1 MRRRWRVVAAS
12 LALVV
17 VALLVRL
24 AVAPLH
30 LPLSGLAVDALT
42 KALGTPVHVG
52 GVGVQLTGGGLSI
65 ALDDVRLRGEAVSAS
80 IGRISVVQGLDG
92 RSVALHGAAL
102 RLDPSQGEPQ
112 ALVVPH
118 PDAAI
123 AALDQALKGAL
134 AEGRKA
140 GVRLVEVQEGRLDVV
155 SAGRPIDEARV
166 FQSLEAR
173 IDLADPEALSARANA
188 IGASGP
194 IGASLARTVEP
205 DGAVALQLSAHGV
218 SPSDFV
224 NAGPLRSGF
233 AIAPQFLARLAP
245 DGTVAQASL
254 DIAVGP
260 GTVLFGRDPPRDMDA
275 ASFRLTR
282 SPDGLTLML
291 DEGGIVAGPTRVFMT
306 GTIVPA
312 QDEQTPWLFDLR
324 ATEGHMDAPDI
335 DGPPVIVDAAT
346 ASGNI
351 DFANRLL
358 TVDLF
363 HVAAPNAQFDTSFSF
378 DFSEHG
384 PNLTGAAEIG
394 PSAIDTLMGLWPPVM
409 AHQPRIAVLN
419 TVHGGVVRSGQLQ
432 FAMTPLELDGDPSTN
447 DMIEGGLSIDI
458 EFAGATLTTPEVP
471 ISVQRARGQ
480 MRMRDKTLSAR
491 IDHGVVPAGEGGAL
505 TVRSGAFT
513 IPTLAELPPQALLKA
528 TVDGPLSAVVA
539 MANRLDLPELKKTP
553 LGPDDVE
560 GEISADLRLR
570 TPLADHV
577 PDSARIWEVNARL
590 INAAS
595 KVPIAGQTFSDA
607 NIEVAMN
614 TRRLAARGRA
624 RIDGL
629 QVDVNYSEIFN
640 GEKSGAARFVM
651 TDKDR
656 KDRGFDTGDMVAGPV
671 VITLEALDDE
681 TRLFSADLTEAA
693 VTLPVLAK
701 AAGEALTA
709 TGQVVGEPPD
719 LSVTGLTVAGPPG
732 LDIAGDIA
740 MAKGGLAHAKFPKFA
755 LSAGDDAQVE
765 LTHEEGVYKAVI
777 KAKRFDGRTIVKQI
791 TKPPAGKKK
800 PPAEPEEA
808 SAALDLDLTADTV
821 RINDDNR
828 IADLSVKAQY
838 DGRQMA
844 RLSVHGKLNGVNA
857 GTFAA
862 ELKPGEN
869 GTRRLQADIATL
881 GRALKALGV
890 YGRMR
895 GGRTTVDARLDDD
908 GVVAGRLTASDFVL
922 ADEKTLEDILRRAKY
937 QNTLKPID
945 KAAPQPAASAVDG
958 LVFDRLV
965 VDFTKRDETIEISEA
980 ILKGPILGGTASG
993 TIDLESRTVA
1003 LNGTI
1008 IPAYGL
1014 NNLFGRVPLFG
1025 EILGGGNKGG
1035 LIGVT
1040 FRLAGPLDNPQ
1051 VLVNPMSAIAPGIFR
1066 RIFEFR

>member
-1 MRRRWRVVAAS
+1 MVAAS
-12 LALVV
+12 LAFVA

-30 LPLSGLAVDALT
+30 LPLSGMAVDALT

-52 GVGVQLTGGGLSI
+52 AVGVQITGGGVLV
-65 ALDDVRLRGEAVSAS
+65 ALDDVRLRTEAVSAT
-80 IGRISVVQGLDG
+80 IERISVVQGLGG
-92 RSVALHGAAL
+92 RSVWLDKAAL

-112 ALVVPH
+112 SFAVPH

-123 AALDQALKGAL
+123 VALDQALQGAL
-134 AEGRKA
+134 AQAGKA
-140 GVRLVEVQEGRLDVV
+140 GARLVELHDGRLDVV

-166 FQSLEAR
+166 FLSLEAQ
-173 IDLADPEALSARANA
+173 IDFANPDHLSARANA
-188 IGASGP
+188 VGASGP
-194 IGASLARTVEP
+194 IGASLSRTVEA
-205 DGAVALQLSAHGV
+205 DGAVALQLSAHGI
-218 SPSDFV
+218 SPRDFV
-224 NAGPLRSGF
+224 NAGPVRSGF
-233 AIAPQFLARLAP
+233 PIAPQFLARLAP
-245 DGTVAQASL
+245 DGTVAEASL

-275 ASFRLTR
+275 ATFRLTR

-312 QDEQTPWLFDLR
+312 QEPQTPWLFDLS

-335 DGPPVIVDAAT
+335 DGPPVVVDEAT
-346 ASGNI
+346 ATGNI
-351 DFANRLL
+351 DFASRLF

-363 HVAAPNAQFDTSFSF
+363 HVAMPDAQLDASFSF
-378 DFSEHG
+378 DFSQDG
-384 PNLTGAAEIG
+384 PNLTGAAEIS
-394 PSAIDTLMGLWPPVM
+394 PSAIDTLMGVWPPVM
-409 AHQPRIAVLN
+409 AHQPRVAVLN
-419 TVHGGVVRSGQLQ
+419 TVHGGVVRGGTLQ
-432 FAMTPLELDGDPSTN
+432 FAMTPLELDGDPTTN
-447 DMIEGGLSIDI
+447 DMIEGGLNVDI
-458 EFAGATLTTPEVP
+458 EFAGATLTTPELP

-480 MRMRDKTLSAR
+480 MRMRDKALSAR

-505 TVRSGAFT
+505 SVRSGAFT
-513 IPTLAELPPQALLKA
+513 IPTLAEQPPQALLKA
-528 TVDGPLSAVVA
+528 TVDGPLSAIVE
-539 MANRLDLPELKKTP
+539 MANRLDMPELKKTP
-553 LGPDDVE
+553 LAPDDVE
-560 GEISADLRLR
+560 GEIRADLRLR

-577 PDSARIWEVNARL
+577 PDSARVWEVSARL
-590 INAAS
+590 TNAAS

-614 TRRLAARGRA
+614 TRRIAARGRA

-656 KDRGFDTGDMVAGPV
+656 KDRGFDTGDMVDGPV

-681 TRLFSADLTEAA
+681 TRLFTADLTEAA

-719 LSVTGLTVAGPPG
+719 LAVTDMTVAGPRG
-732 LDIAGDIA
+732 LDIAGEIA
-740 MAKGGLAHAKFPKFA
+740 MADGGLARANFPKFA

-765 LTHEEGVYKAVI
+765 LTREDNVYKAVVR
-777 KAKRFDGRTIVKQI
+777 AKQFDGRTIVRQV
-791 TKPPAGKKK
+791 TKPPAGKKTA
-800 PPAEPEEA
+800 PDEPAK
-808 SAALDLDLTADTV
+808 SSVALDVDLTADTV
-821 RINDDNR
+821 RINDGNR
-828 IADLSVKAQY
+828 IANLSVKARH
-838 DGRQMA
+838 DGEQMA
-844 RLSVHGKLNGVNA
+844 RLSVHGKLNGINA
-857 GTFAA
+857 GTFAV
-862 ELKPGEN
+862 ELGPGEN

-895 GGRTTVDARLDDD
+895 GGRTTIDARLDDD

-922 ADEKTLEDILRRAKY
+922 ADEKTLEDILRRARY
-937 QNTLKPID
+937 QNTLKPVD

-965 VDFTKRDETIEISEA
+965 IDFTKRGETIEISDA

-993 TIDLESRTVA
+993 TIDLEARTVT

-1051 VLVNPMSAIAPGIFR
+1051 IAVNPMSAIAPGIFR